1 MKNLKKNTQEEFDDK
16 SDEQFQK
23 RLTIQRKLLENL
35 FEQTVKNIHPEKKNR
50 PLTSGLIK
58 KNSARI
64 AVF

>member
-35 FEQTVKNIHPEKKNR
+35 FEQTVKNIHPEKKN
-50 PLTSGLIK
+50 IK
-58 KNSARI
+58 TDNK
-64 AVF
+64 